1 MVLSSGLEDAKL
13 RLKKE
18 YETIQRAKAFTETKL
33 PDGKIEDEANRLK
46 QLRNPFLDTS
56 VRDLLDA
63 FILTWHKI
71 IFELLDV
78 KKYDPLY
85 ENTEWWEKM
94 KTLFYLLKEIFW
106 VDDRLFYIGIGFII
120 ASFFVF
126 FILVTQ

>member
-13 RLKKE
+13 RLKKD
-18 YETIQRAKAFTETKL
+18 YESIQRLKAFVETKL
-33 PDGKIEDEANRLK
+33 PDGKLEDEANRLK

-71 IFELLDV
+71 LFELLDV
-78 KKYDPLY
+78 QKYNVLY
-85 ENTEWWEKM
+85 EDTEWWDKIRA
-94 KTLFYLLKEIFW
+94 LFYLLKDVFW
-106 VDDRLFYIGIGFII
+106 IDDRLFYIGIGFII

-126 FILVTQ
+126 FIMVTQ